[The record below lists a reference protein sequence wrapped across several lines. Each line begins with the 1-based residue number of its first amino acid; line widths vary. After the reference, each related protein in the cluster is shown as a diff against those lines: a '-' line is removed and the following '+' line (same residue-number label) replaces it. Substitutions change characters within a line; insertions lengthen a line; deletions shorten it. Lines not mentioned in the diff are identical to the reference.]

1 MDHEQLKGLLLSV
14 LQTCDEVF
22 ARQALLALGHGRCSG
37 TEHPHPQAQVT
48 SQQHDPDGTT
58 TVEEALRR
66 AKDAENNATQYR
78 RRAEQAEHDVT
89 WYRHRLDEC
98 EHREWT
104 ASNAEAD
111 CKGHKERADAYA
123 AWLARHH
130 SHLKETADAVW
141 TLLFQYDEGDRVIPK
156 TDT

>member
-1 MDHEQLKGLLLSV
+1 VDHEQFKGLLLSV
-14 LQTCDEVF
+14 LQNADEDF
-22 ARQALLALGHGRCSG
+22 TRQALLALGHSHCSANA
-37 TEHPHPQAQVT
+37 HPHPQAQVT

-66 AKDAENNATQYR
+66 AQTAENDATQYR

-89 WYRHRLDEC
+89 WYRRRLDEC
-98 EHREWT
+98 EHREWA
-104 ASNAEAD
+104 ASSAEAD

-130 SHLKETADAVW
+130 LYLQETADAVGA
-141 TLLFQYDEGDRVIPK
+141 LLFQYGEEDRVISK